1 MSAPFFL
8 IRFSY
13 IKHIKFEKHYKK
25 GGYVLELQVIQGTKE
40 MRADE
45 PTFYPKKTMDK
56 IKESNDIVDVI
67 SDFVPVKNYGEDIV
81 AVCPF
86 DKEGGYTLLI
96 SKDKQLYDCYECG
109 ASGDV
114 FSFIMQY
121 KNASLKEAAEYL
133 AERSGIM
140 LPKPMIGHI
149 GRQEREDIFKINKE
163 AANFYYQNMRADD
176 KTGLNYLHGRGLTNH
191 TIARFGNG
199 FAQPKADALYQH
211 LKEKGYSDDQ
221 LAQSG
226 LISFYHGK
234 GTDKFRNRVMCPIVD
249 TDRTVL
255 GFSGRIVG
263 DGEPK
268 YKNSPA
274 TLPFDKRTVLYGLN
288 IAQNTHRNSMIICEG
303 NLDVISMHQ
312 AGFDNAV
319 ASLGTAFTKE
329 HAMIL
334 QQYTDHVHLIFDS
347 DDAGVKAALRALPIL
362 RDQGLTTDI
371 VHLEPYKD
379 PDEFLKAEGP
389 AAFESR
395 LEHAEDSYMFDIKN
409 TYKEYDL
416 SNPSQTQQM
425 LVDFAQTLLGLP
437 EEQKD
442 AFIQAM
448 KDYIEHYADEG
459 YYKESPYFGD
469 NKMTIMQ
476 EEKSSTDL
484 EAEDADPAATGETR
498 IDTSWLDEYS
508 LS

>member
-1 MSAPFFL
+1 
-8 IRFSY
+8 
-13 IKHIKFEKHYKK
+13 
-25 GGYVLELQVIQGTKE
+25 
-40 MRADE
+40 
-45 PTFYPKKTMDK
+45 
-56 IKESNDIVDVI
+56 
-67 SDFVPVKNYGEDIV
+67 
-81 AVCPF
+81 
-86 DKEGGYTLLI
+86 
-96 SKDKQLYDCYECG
+96 
-109 ASGDV
+109 
-114 FSFIMQY
+114 
-121 KNASLKEAAEYL
+121 
-133 AERSGIM
+133 
-140 LPKPMIGHI
+140 
-149 GRQEREDIFKINKE
+149 
-163 AANFYYQNMRADD
+163 
-176 KTGLNYLHGRGLTNH
+176 
-191 TIARFGNG
+191 
-199 FAQPKADALYQH
+199 
-211 LKEKGYSDDQ
+211 
-221 LAQSG
+221 
-226 LISFYHGK
+226 
-234 GTDKFRNRVMCPIVD
+234 
-249 TDRTVL
+249 
-255 GFSGRIVG
+255 
-263 DGEPK
+263 
-268 YKNSPA
+268 
-274 TLPFDKRTVLYGLN
+274 
-288 IAQNTHRNSMIICEG
+288 
-303 NLDVISMHQ
+303 
-312 AGFDNAV
+312 
-319 ASLGTAFTKE
+319 
-329 HAMIL
+329 MIL